1 MNDLVNLFMNAG
13 VTVVVLAYFI
23 YRDYKFSEKLNSS
36 LTTLND
42 TTNLIKD
49 LLIKEEREEKK
60 DGT

>member
-1 MNDLVNLFMNAG
+1 MNAG

>member
-23 YRDYKFSEKLNSS
+23 YRDYKFSEKLSSS